1 MDVIELIEVLER
13 RARQICRDESDPSE
27 AYTNDEL
34 KQRLRFHK
42 HTVHLILQL
51 IISDLDIGSTR
62 NQYISPVLQI
72 KAALRFYAIGNFQT
86 PDGDLI
92 GLSQPSV
99 YRIIKRVSTS
109 ITRKK
114 LHFIKF
120 SSEAESQRIKQQ
132 FGGVSGIPGTGTIGC
147 IDCSHIPVVSP
158 GGEDAELF
166 PNQKGYF
173 SINVQ
178 TAIRP
183 TCNT

>member
-27 AYTNDEL
+27 AYTNDEF

-42 HTVHLILQL
+42 HTVHLLLQL

-62 NQYISPVLQI
+62 NQYISPVLQF
-72 KAALRFYAIGNFQT
+72 KAALRFYATGNFRT
-86 PDGDLI
+86 TDGNLI
-92 GLSQPSV
+92 GLSQPTV
-99 YRIIKRVSTS
+99 YRIIKRVSIS
-109 ITRKK
+109 
-114 LHFIKF
+114 
-120 SSEAESQRIKQQ
+120 SQRIKQQ
-132 FGGVSGIPGTGTIGC
+132 FGGVSGIPGTIGC

-158 GGEDAELF
+158 GGEDAEFF